1 MMTQQLDYTNSSI
14 NYSTL
19 LQTYSLYTLLQL
31 VYLHLQDLQIA
42 KGNYLMNHS
51 LTLLSSNIL
60 SLIILL
66 LKIIFIFLISY
77 LLSIL
82 IRRLLNILSIIHKSC
97 CSNLLFLLLN
107 YNHLSMKTIHK
118 SSSNYSSS
126 LNNHN
131 ILNILN
137 YKIIYF

>member
-1 MMTQQLDYTNSSI
+1 MTQQLDYTNSSI